1 MSKKANLKEVKS
13 LLVDKLDKQYETK
26 ITLDNYEYL
35 PVNAKATALR
45 QIRSENP
52 QMREAVAKMLRSI
65 DSTKF

>member
-1 MSKKANLKEVKS
+1 MQN
-13 LLVDKLDKQYETK
+13 
-26 ITLDNYEYL
+26 LDNYEYL